1 MKKKIWISLLF
12 LVLIGGTTY
21 AYKNSS
27 EPPIAVPMQT
37 FYGSCC
43 DWPQGTCLP
52 EIIITPGPVTA
63 PVLGSVDPT
72 RP

>member
-27 EPPIAVPMQT
+27 EPSQSIPLRK
-37 FYGSCC
+37 FNGCECY
-43 DWPQGTCLP
+43 WERGTCLT

>member
-27 EPPIAVPMQT
+27 VPSQSIPMKT

-43 DWPQGTCLP
+43 DWPQGTCLT